1 MREVLRR
8 RALQAAMALALVWAA
23 AVPGTARAS
32 SAADP
37 GGDVDRTAVCIALAV
52 YFEARGEP
60 EIGQRAVAAVVMNR
74 ARDRRWPDDPCEVV
88 WQRNERGCQFSWV
101 CIRRSHEPQDM
112 RAWARAMAIGEA
124 AVRGRLR
131 DPTGGAVFFHADSV
145 DPYWSAS
152 FRMVVQYGA
161 HRFYR

>member
-8 RALQAAMALALVWAA
+8 RAPQAAMALALAA
-23 AVPGTARAS
+23 AAAAPTPETARA
-32 SAADP
+32 A
-37 GGDVDRTAVCIALAV
+37 GDDDGRTAVCIALAV

-60 EIGQRAVAAVVMNR
+60 DIGQRAVAAVVMNR
-74 ARDRRWPDDPCEVV
+74 ARDPRWPDDPCEVV

-124 AVRGRLR
+124 AVRGRLQ
-131 DPTGGAVFFHADSV
+131 DPTNGAVFFHADSV
-145 DPYWSAS
+145 NPYWSTA